1 MRLALLGAALVGAG
15 LLGPAVGAEVPELLE
30 DERNTT
36 EVFRA
41 ASRGVVHVEARLIAE
56 SRFTS
61 GVIEAGT
68 GSGFLIDTAGHILTN
83 YHVVEGRNE
92 IDVVLES
99 GRRLRGRLVGTAPPL
114 DLALLA
120 IAAPPEALVPLAL
133 GNSRALV
140 VGQKVMAIGN
150 PFGLHNT
157 LTVGVVS
164 ALGRTVPGMPMQLEE
179 ALIQT
184 DAAINPGNS
193 GGPLL
198 DSRGTVVGINT
209 LGSEAQG
216 VGFAVPI
223 HLAQRVIED
232 LIEMGHPFR
241 PQLGFSGTDVT
252 PAVAELLGLSADRGL
267 LVGQVLPGSPAARA
281 GLRAGDRVVVSGD
294 EVWVLGG
301 DIVTAIDGRPV
312 SSAAAVAQILMQ
324 VRPGDVLRLEVVR
337 NGGTLELA
345 LEIGPMS
352 MQF

>member
-1 MRLALLGAALVGAG
+1 
-15 LLGPAVGAEVPELLE
+15 
-30 DERNTT
+30 
-36 EVFRA
+36 
-41 ASRGVVHVEARLIAE
+41 
-56 SRFTS
+56 
-61 GVIEAGT
+61 
-68 GSGFLIDTAGHILTN
+68 
-83 YHVVEGRNE
+83 
-92 IDVVLES
+92 
-99 GRRLRGRLVGTAPPL
+99 
-114 DLALLA
+114 
-120 IAAPPEALVPLAL
+120 
-133 GNSRALV
+133 
-140 VGQKVMAIGN
+140 
-150 PFGLHNT
+150 
-157 LTVGVVS
+157 
-164 ALGRTVPGMPMQLEE
+164 
-179 ALIQT
+179 
-184 DAAINPGNS
+184 
-193 GGPLL
+193 
-198 DSRGTVVGINT
+198 VVGINT